1 MSKEHVC
8 EIIRYW
14 INKMD
19 ITMEKQY
26 FRKIIDK
33 ETKITHRKNMNP
45 SAQKSVNLGISC
57 REIIIQM
64 SYKNINH
71 DNQ

>member
-45 SAQKSVNLGISC
+45 SAQKSGNLG
-57 REIIIQM
+57 
-64 SYKNINH
+64 N
-71 DNQ
+71 